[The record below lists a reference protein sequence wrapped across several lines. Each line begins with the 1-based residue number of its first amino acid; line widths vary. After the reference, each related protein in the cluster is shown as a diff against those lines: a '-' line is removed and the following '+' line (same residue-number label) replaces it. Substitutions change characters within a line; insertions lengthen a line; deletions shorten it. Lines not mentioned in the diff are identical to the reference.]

1 MVPITNTEQ
10 QVMRQSIADRQN
22 ADESGSIIQWSQV
35 EDSLVNE
42 FRTEGYMTRAFST
55 LELFPTG
62 EADFAAPWIHKVTT
76 GAYFKHLMMYKDGH
90 FAKHPHF
97 HYFAMNTEM
106 RSHALQAGNIYM
118 CMYVSTPEMFS
129 LQYRN
134 LWKW

>member
-10 QVMRQSIADRQN
+10 QVMRQSIADHQN

-62 EADFAAPWIHKVTT
+62 EADFAAP
-76 GAYFKHLMMYKDGH
+76 
-90 FAKHPHF
+90 
-97 HYFAMNTEM
+97 
-106 RSHALQAGNIYM
+106 
-118 CMYVSTPEMFS
+118 
-129 LQYRN
+129 
-134 LWKW
+134 